1 MSINTALKPS
11 LITSAEFILL
21 HFLFIQW
28 KAPAILVQ
36 PDTPH
41 RERGFRLARVHG
53 AIRRELSEAN
63 NSQFELKL
71 ITKGIIVSIK
81 LPVAVNIHLGRGV
94 LRWYAPANKRRQT
107 LLGIVTNSKFGTHNK
122 LGALGMKYDQTFF
135 QLHRYNSNNTRINT
149 ALTTTCKKG
158 KRDN

>member
-11 LITSAEFILL
+11 LITSAEFIPL

-36 PDTPH
+36 PDTPY

-63 NSQFELKL
+63 NSQFEFKL

-81 LPVAVNIHLGRGV
+81 LPVAVNIHLGGGGV
-94 LRWYAPANKRRQT
+94 LRRYAPANKRRQT
-107 LLGIVTNSKFGTHNK
+107 LLENVTSLALMTNSEL
-122 LGALGMKYDQTFF
+122 LG
-135 QLHRYNSNNTRINT
+135 
-149 ALTTTCKKG
+149 
-158 KRDN
+158 